1 MLPVVLPN
9 RDYLALIG
17 ELAYRV
23 SYLEWLVF
31 GDLANSLPRPT
42 DIDVPS
48 LMGKSTGQIAGAV
61 ARAAEGWDDDSEL
74 QAFGELAA
82 EALADVSQRRN
93 HVLHARPA
101 RTENGEEMLLRDRWQ
116 SNGQRDNFWITQE
129 YLEDQIAAVEE
140 WTDRLKVIRPLRAC
154 PPA

>member
-1 MLPVVLPN
+1 MLQAMLPD

-23 SYLEWLVF
+23 SYLEWLVI

-42 DIDVPS
+42 GVDAPS

-61 ARAAEGWDDDSEL
+61 ARAAQGWDEDPEL
-74 QAFGELAA
+74 KRFGELAA
-82 EALADVSQRRN
+82 DALGDVSQRRN

-101 RTENGEEMLLRDRWQ
+101 TTERGEQMLLRDRWQ
-116 SNGQRDNFWITQE
+116 SNGQRDNFWITHE
-129 YLEDQIAAVEE
+129 YLREQIAAVKD
-140 WTDRLKVIRPLRAC
+140 WTGRLNVIRPVRTD